1 MKITVKEENSNER
14 LDKFLTEKL
23 KDSSRS
29 QIQKQ
34 IKNNLVLVNG
44 KKITPHHFL
53 KKEDVVEIQINK
65 GKKEK
70 DKGSALVK
78 KIKIINENKEYL
90 VVNKPSGLLTHPDN
104 IHNETTLLDWA
115 IQKYP
120 KIENIEAN
128 ENRPGIVHRLDRDV
142 SGLLVIVKTQEMFQH
157 LKKQFKTRKVKKIY
171 QTLVHGEVEPYEGVI
186 DRSIVRS
193 QKTGMMIAKSTVDSK
208 AKPSI
213 TEFEVLK
220 KYKNYTLLKIN
231 LKTGRTHQIR
241 VHLKSIGHSIVG
253 DALYKTKD
261 VQNIFKKL
269 QKTQGKKNRLNLD
282 RIFLCSTELS
292 FKDLNK
298 DLKKFKIKLPL
309 KLSSTLKTLQSL
321 T

>member
-1 MKITVKEENSNER
+1 MKIKITIDNSKKR

-23 KDSSRS
+23 ENLSRS

-34 IKNNLVLVNG
+34 IKNNLIFVNG
-44 KKITPHHFL
+44 KQVPVHYFL
-53 KKEDVVEIQINK
+53 KENDVIEIQTNK
-65 GKKEK
+65 RKKEK
-70 DKGSALVK
+70 DKGSSLVK
-78 KIKIINENKEYL
+78 KIKVIDETNEYL
-90 VVNKPSGLLTHPDN
+90 VVEKPSGLLTHPDN
-104 IHNETTLLDWA
+104 IHNETTLLDWV

-120 KIENIEAN
+120 EIKNIKAEK
-128 ENRPGIVHRLDRDV
+128 NRPGIVHRLDRDV
-142 SGLLVIVKTQEMFQH
+142 SGLLVVAKNQKTFDH
-157 LKKQFKTRKVKKIY
+157 LKKQFKTRKVQKIY
-171 QTLVHGEVEPYEGVI
+171 QTLVHGEVEPHEGII
-186 DRSIVRS
+186 DRSIIRS
-193 QKTGMMIAKSTVDSK
+193 QKTGIMIAKSTADRK

-220 KYKNYTLLKIN
+220 RYKNYTLLKIN

-261 VQNIFKKL
+261 IKETFKRL
-269 QKTQGKKNRLNLD
+269 QRTENKKNRLDLD

-292 FKDLNK
+292 FNDLNK
-298 DLKKFKIKLPL
+298 DLKEFKTKLPL
-309 KLSSTLKTLQSL
+309 KLSSTLKNLQPL

>member
-1 MKITVKEENSNER
+1 MKIKISENNSNER

-23 KDSSRS
+23 KDISRS

-34 IKNNLVLVNG
+34 IKNNLILVND
-44 KKITPHHFL
+44 KEVTPHHFL
-53 KKEDVVEIQINK
+53 KEDDVIDIQTNK
-65 GKKEK
+65 DKKEK
-70 DKGSALVK
+70 DKGTTLTK
-78 KIKIINENKEYL
+78 KIKIIDETNEYL
-90 VVNKPSGLLTHPDN
+90 IVNKPSGILVHPDN

-115 IQKYP
+115 IKNYP
-120 KIENIEAN
+120 EIQNIKSE

-142 SGLLVIVKTQEMFQH
+142 SGLLVIAKTQKMFEH

-171 QTLVHGEVEPYEGVI
+171 QTLVHGEVEPHEGVI
-186 DRSIVRS
+186 DRSIIRS
-193 QKTGMMIAKSTVDSK
+193 QKTGIMIAKSTADSK

-220 KYKNYTLLKIN
+220 RYKNYTLLQIN

-261 VQNIFKKL
+261 IQNTFKKL
-269 QKTQGKKNRLNLD
+269 QRTQNIKNRLDLD
-282 RIFLCSTELS
+282 RIFLCSIELS

-298 DLKKFKIKLPL
+298 DLKEFKIKLPL
-309 KLSSTLKTLQSL
+309 KLSSTLKTLQTL